1 MRRTTRCWRCLS
13 EDRNQHFSVGVGPAL
28 PRWVHGPH
36 LANSNRASLRHSSS
50 TTPSRAL
57 AAPRRRRTRCQAVTR
72 AHPVAQAEQLPVRR
86 PLPAARVAQRALV
99 TDYVHGP
106 NSVSIPV
113 VLRMPRRHGRRTLDG
128 NDSRQAPQRP
138 HASQA
143 QHNTP
148 PHQQADKLAR
158 APVARASDSPAARGV
173 QHLGGG
179 RWDLFLAAVAAVA
192 RARPIPRAL

>member
-1 MRRTTRCWRCLS
+1 MLAM
-13 EDRNQHFSVGVGPAL
+13 SVGGPQSAL
-28 PRWVHGPH
+28 QCR
-36 LANSNRASLRHSSS
+36 
-50 TTPSRAL
+50 SRAGL
-57 AAPRRRRTRCQAVTR
+57 APVGTWPAPRQFVEPRVVEALVQHDTLQSPGRPSAPPNTRCQAVTR

-158 APVARASDSPAARGV
+158 APVARASDSPAATKRLPSCGWKFAV
-173 QHLGGG
+173 P
-179 RWDLFLAAVAAVA
+179 AAAFPK
-192 RARPIPRAL
+192 RCRNS